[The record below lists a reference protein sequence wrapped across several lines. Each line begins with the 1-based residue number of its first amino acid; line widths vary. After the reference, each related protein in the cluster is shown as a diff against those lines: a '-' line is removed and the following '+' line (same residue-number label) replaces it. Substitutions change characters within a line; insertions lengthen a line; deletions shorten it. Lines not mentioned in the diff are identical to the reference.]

1 MDVFANRAGKACLV
15 RCSSTTSSRK
25 RRTPLRNSTSKGG
38 VRGRRSQ
45 VCRPYSSPPEETLLT
60 YSTLILPTTQ
70 HGVPKHAPADK
81 QGGSRQNQRPRRR
94 TTALGEVL
102 LHCLF
107 HFHFHLLR
115 HGGRHK
121 DQHGHQCGYGQIKYP
136 LHESLP
142 PSVYS
147 SAVAR

>member
-1 MDVFANRAGKACLV
+1 MDIFAKRAGKACLV

-25 RRTPLRNSTSKGG
+25 RRSPLRNSTSKGG

-45 VCRPYSSPPEETLLT
+45 VCRPYRSPPEETLLT

-94 TTALGEVL
+94 TTARRQVL
-102 LHCLF
+102 LHRRF
-107 HFHFHLLR
+107 HSHGLLLG
-115 HGGRHK
+115 HGG
-121 DQHGHQCGYGQIKYP
+121 GHQ
-136 LHESLP
+136 H
-142 PSVYS
+142 
-147 SAVAR
+147 